1 MSAAVPSLPL
11 VVFVS
16 GSGSNLQAIL
26 DAIDAKALDAQVRLV
41 VSNKPGVRALERAAA
56 ANVATCVRSHR
67 DFPSREAFDAELA
80 RVAREALGD
89 GGQRGLVVLAGF
101 MRLLTPAF
109 LEPFRDRVINIHP
122 ALLPA
127 FPGTHAQKQALDR
140 GVAITGCTVHLV
152 DAGTDTGRILAQ
164 AAVPVLPG
172 DDEESLTA
180 RILRREHQLL
190 PTVLQ
195 WLATGALR
203 IVDGRPIYDGVSP
216 YVGVEASGEAAG

>member
-1 MSAAVPSLPL
+1 MSSGVASLPL

-26 DAIDAKALDAQVRLV
+26 DAIEAKTLDAQVRLV

-56 ANVATCVRSHR
+56 AGVPTCVRSHR

-80 RVAREALGD
+80 KEAREALGD
-89 GGQRGLVVLAGF
+89 GGRSGLVVLAGF
-101 MRLLTPAF
+101 MRLLTPTF
-109 LEPFRDRVINIHP
+109 LTPFRDRVINIHP

-127 FPGTHAQKQALDR
+127 FPGTHAQKQALDY

-152 DAGTDTGRILAQ
+152 DTGTDTGRILAQ
-164 AAVPVLPG
+164 AAVPVLPD

-180 RILRREHQLL
+180 RILRREHQLF

-203 IVDGRPIYDGVSP
+203 IVDGQPVYDGVSP
-216 YVGVEASGEAAG
+216 SVGVEASGQAAG